1 MTPDEIV
8 EQAELGRV
16 TAISREDLAPLLERA
31 ATVREDKTSIAG
43 RIHTLRIGDLVL
55 VQERTPK
62 GDHFVRSVGSVEVA
76 ERFVEARLAAYER
89 MWDG

>member
-1 MTPDEIV
+1 MTPEEIL
-8 EQAELGRV
+8 EPARDGRV
-16 TAISREDLAPLLERA
+16 VAVSKGDVALLLERA